1 MAAKI
6 ATKET
11 EGNSVRVAFT
21 DGEVLEVSLGQL
33 PEDIVKHLALH
44 GLSQK
49 LGDSYAGEK
58 DVEVAKAKAKKVAE
72 RLQAGEWKAVREGS
86 GGGRITDLAQA
97 LARVTGKEL
106 AECVS
111 VITDMDKEQKKALRQ
126 HPQIKV
132 ALAEIAAEKAKAK
145 AAEAGEVDLGSLI
158 G

>member
-21 DGEVLEVSLGQL
+21 DGEVLEVSLDQL
-33 PEDIVKHLALH
+33 PEDIVRHLALH

-126 HPQIKV
+126 HPQIQV
-132 ALAEIAAEKAKAK
+132 ALKEIAAERAKAK